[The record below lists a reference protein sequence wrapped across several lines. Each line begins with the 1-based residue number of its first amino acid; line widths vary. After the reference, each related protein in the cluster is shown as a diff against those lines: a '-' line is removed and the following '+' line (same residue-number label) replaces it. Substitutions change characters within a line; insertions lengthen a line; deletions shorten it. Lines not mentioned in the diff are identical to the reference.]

1 MELGPAGIR
10 VNSVHPGFIETL
22 VTSGANP
29 EFREATIA
37 ETPLGRAGSSE
48 EIAIVVL
55 FLISDLSSFV
65 NGAEMP
71 VDGGQTAHRGAKSIS
86 DALK

>member
-71 VDGGQTAHRGAKSIS
+71 VDGGQTVHRGAKSIS